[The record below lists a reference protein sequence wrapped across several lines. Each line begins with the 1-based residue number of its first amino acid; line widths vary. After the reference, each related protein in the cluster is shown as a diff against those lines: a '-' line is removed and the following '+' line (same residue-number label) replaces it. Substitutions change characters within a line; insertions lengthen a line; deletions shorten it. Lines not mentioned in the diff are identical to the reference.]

1 MPPAEAREGTPRRR
15 GMTGV
20 LQMRRKEGRRL
31 KQSIGRRGDDIW
43 AWMQTGD
50 SKRRRAQWQKS
61 KKVSEN
67 NNQPD
72 DQHGGEMGLRGAS
85 ARERHSGGRQPTLH
99 CASVAISG
107 HVRHDRTAD
116 RARRAVKPVV
126 HDRCAARR
134 RRRGRTNQ
142 RRCGGGAGRGVPW
155 GPRESVRRFGRHG
168 RQLLTAQRVIEA
180 ALTIILTPLG
190 WMCN

>member
-1 MPPAEAREGTPRRR
+1 
-15 GMTGV
+15 MTDV
-20 LQMRRKEGRRL
+20 LQIRRKEGRRL
-31 KQSIGRRGDDIW
+31 KQSIGRKGDDIW
-43 AWMQTGD
+43 AWMQIGD

-107 HVRHDRTAD
+107 HVVHVARHDRTAD
-116 RARRAVKPVV
+116 RTTCRQASGAKCTIDTRRDDADDADVPISAAVE
-126 HDRCAARR
+126 
-134 RRRGRTNQ
+134 
-142 RRCGGGAGRGVPW
+142 AGRAEVFLGDPGRASDVSEGTGV
-155 GPRESVRRFGRHG
+155 S
-168 RQLLTAQRVIEA
+168 
-180 ALTIILTPLG
+180 
-190 WMCN
+190 C

>member
-1 MPPAEAREGTPRRR
+1 MVAGRTCRRREQNWPQDERAVPPAEAREGTPRRR

-31 KQSIGRRGDDIW
+31 KQSIGRKGDDIW

-50 SKRRRAQWQKS
+50 SKRRRAPWQKS

-107 HVRHDRTAD
+107 HVVHVARHDRTAPI
-116 RARRAVKPVV
+116 ARRAVKPVV
-126 HDRCAARR
+126 RRARSM
-134 RRRGRTNQ
+134 RGETTPTTRTYQ
-142 RRCGGGAGRGVPW
+142 
-155 GPRESVRRFGRHG
+155 
-168 RQLLTAQRVIEA
+168 
-180 ALTIILTPLG
+180 
-190 WMCN
+190 